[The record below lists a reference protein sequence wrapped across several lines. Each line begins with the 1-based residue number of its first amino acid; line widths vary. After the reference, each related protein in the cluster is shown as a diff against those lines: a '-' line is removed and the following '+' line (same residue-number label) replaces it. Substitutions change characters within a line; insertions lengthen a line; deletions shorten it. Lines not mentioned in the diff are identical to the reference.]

1 MCGSV
6 ASGFLSIDGRVVS
19 RRDSVV
25 ADAGRSLRLRAAKA
39 QAVDLVSQCQKGR
52 SRMYQKILLA
62 FDGSPD
68 GREALAQAEALA
80 SACGATVHLLAIIDP
95 SESMLIVEAMSF
107 IPDNQR
113 FVIQAV
119 FDEGVRR
126 LRGAGCAATSELKY
140 GKPTEQ
146 IILSARE
153 IDADLIVVG
162 HRDQGTLA
170 RWLNGSVGES
180 ILHQP
185 PCSVLVAVKSERRAS
200 NVTPIQ
206 QLKAR
211 GK

>member
-1 MCGSV
+1 MKFV
-6 ASGFLSIDGRVVS
+6 LVNDRARVDHCPS
-19 RRDSVV
+19 QLRRAVGPV
-25 ADAGRSLRLRAAKA
+25 TQRTKARSH
-39 QAVDLVSQCQKGR
+39 
-52 SRMYQKILLA
+52 MYQKILLA

-68 GREALAQAEALA
+68 GREALAQAEKLA
-80 SACGATVHLLAIIDP
+80 SACGATVHLLAIIDT
-95 SESMLIVEAMSF
+95 SESMLIVEAMTF

-119 FDEGVRR
+119 LDEGVKR
-126 LRGAGCAATSELKY
+126 LRGAGCTATSELKY

-153 IDADLIVVG
+153 ISADLIVVG

-185 PCSVLVAVKSERRAS
+185 PCSVLVAVKPEHRAS
-200 NVTPIQ
+200 NVTSIQ
-206 QLKAR
+206 KLKAR
-211 GK
+211 GKR

>member
-1 MCGSV
+1 
-6 ASGFLSIDGRVVS
+6 
-19 RRDSVV
+19 
-25 ADAGRSLRLRAAKA
+25 
-39 QAVDLVSQCQKGR
+39 
-52 SRMYQKILLA
+52 MYQTILLA

-68 GREALAQAEALA
+68 GREALAQAEKLA
-80 SACGATVHLLAIIDP
+80 SVCDATVHLVAIIDP

-119 FDEGVRR
+119 LDEGAKR
-126 LRGAGCAATSELKY
+126 LRGAGCTAVAELKY

-153 IDADLIVVG
+153 IGADLIVVG

-180 ILHQP
+180 ILHEP
-185 PCSVLVAVKSERRAS
+185 PCSVLVAVKSESRAS
-200 NVTPIQ
+200 NVTSIQ
-206 QLKAR
+206 QLKVR
-211 GK
+211 GKR

>member
-1 MCGSV
+1 MTLPGE
-6 ASGFLSIDGRVVS
+6 LII
-19 RRDSVV
+19 
-25 ADAGRSLRLRAAKA
+25 ADAHAHPQTSAAQCVIVGSLSLNVQKRRSH
-39 QAVDLVSQCQKGR
+39 
-52 SRMYQKILLA
+52 MYQKILLA

-68 GREALAQAEALA
+68 GREALAQAEKLA

-119 FDEGVRR
+119 LDEGVER
-126 LRGAGCAATSELKY
+126 LRRAGCTATSELKY

-146 IILSARE
+146 IILSARD
-153 IDADLIVVG
+153 INADLIVIG

-180 ILHQP
+180 IMHQP

-200 NVTPIQ
+200 NLTSIQ
-206 QLKAR
+206 K
-211 GK
+211 